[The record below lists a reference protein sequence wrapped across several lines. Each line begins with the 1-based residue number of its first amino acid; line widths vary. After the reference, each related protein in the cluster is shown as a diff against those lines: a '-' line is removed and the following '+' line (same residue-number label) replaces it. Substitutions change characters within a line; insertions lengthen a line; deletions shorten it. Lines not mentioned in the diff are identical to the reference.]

1 MKKRRQNKHHQS
13 KSKIIKMKYKITII
27 LLLFAVGTALAQ
39 NKKWTLQECVEYAV
53 ENNLS
58 VEQFEL
64 DLKNAEINEKDA
76 LGNFLPNLSANTS
89 YSSNTG
95 FSINPT
101 TNLPTNSTQN
111 NVNAGITTS
120 VNLFNGMRDVH
131 QMNRAKLNT
140 IANQYR
146 LEDLKDDIR
155 LNVANNYLQVISN
168 KERLKVA
175 QAQYAVT
182 EQDLKRT
189 KELVASGVVPQGD
202 LLDIEATA
210 ASQEQQIVNAEG
222 QVLISKIALAQLM
235 QITDY
240 ENFDTAD
247 ESYEIP
253 PSDILSNSPN
263 TIFAKALEFRNDIK
277 FSKASVE
284 VAEKDLQISKG
295 ALLPT
300 LGAFANYGT
309 RYSDV
314 ARIPV
319 AGLPAGSPPEFFT
332 PNFTD
337 QLWIFDGVSYGVQ
350 LNVPIFNGFSTRNN
364 IERSKIDVE
373 RAKLQFEQDKLALEN
388 DVTQVYVDAKT
399 FAKAYEAAEKTL
411 AARRLAYQY
420 AKERFDVG
428 LMNSF
433 LFSQAQARVDNAEAE
448 VVRTK
453 YDYIFRLKILEFYF
467 GIPISLD

>member
-1 MKKRRQNKHHQS
+1 
-13 KSKIIKMKYKITII
+13 MKYTITI
-27 LLLFAVGTALAQ
+27 LLLFLAAGTSMAQ
-39 NKKWTLQECVEYAV
+39 NKKWTLEECVTYAV

-64 DLKNAEINEKDA
+64 DLQNANIDEKDA
-76 LGNFLPNLSANTS
+76 LGNFLPNLNANTS
-89 YSSNTG
+89 FSSNTG

-111 NVNAGITTS
+111 NVNAGVTTG

-168 KERLKVA
+168 KESLKVA

-189 KELVASGVVPQGD
+189 KELVESGVVPMGD

-210 ASQEQQIVNAEG
+210 ANQQQQIVNAEG

-247 ESYEIP
+247 ESYEVP
-253 PSDILSNSPN
+253 PSEILANSPS

-277 FSKASVE
+277 LSKANVE
-284 VAEKDLQISKG
+284 VAEKDLQIRKG

-300 LGAFANYGT
+300 IDAFANYGT

-314 ARIPV
+314 AQLPV
-319 AGLPAGSPPEFFT
+319 AGLPPGSPPEFFT

-350 LNVPIFNGFSTRNN
+350 LSVPIFNGFSTRNN
-364 IERSKIDVE
+364 IDRAKIDVE
-373 RAKLQFEQDKLALEN
+373 RAKLQFEQDKLDLEN
-388 DVTQVYVDAKT
+388 TVNQAYVAVNT
-399 FAKAYEAAEKTL
+399 SAKAYEAAEKTL
-411 AARRLAYQY
+411 EARRLAFEY
-420 AKERFDVG
+420 AKERFEVG

-433 LFSQAQARVDNAEAE
+433 EYSQAQARIDNAEAD
-448 VVRTK
+448 VIRTK
-453 YDYIFRLKILEFYF
+453 YDYIFRIKILEFYF
-467 GIPISLD
+467 GLPVTLD

>member
-1 MKKRRQNKHHQS
+1 MKVKISGLLMLLCVSISMAQS
-13 KSKIIKMKYKITII
+13 
-27 LLLFAVGTALAQ
+27 
-39 NKKWTLQECVEYAV
+39 KKWTLQECVEYAV

-64 DLKNAEINEKDA
+64 DLENAKINEKDA
-76 LGNFLPNLSANTS
+76 LGNFLPNLNASTS

-111 NVNAGITTS
+111 NVNAGLTTS

-131 QMNRAKLNT
+131 QMNRSKLNT
-140 IANQYR
+140 IASQYR

-155 LNVANNYLQVISN
+155 LNVANSYLQVISN
-168 KERLKVA
+168 KESLKVA

-189 KELVASGVVPQGD
+189 KELVDSGVVPMGD

-210 ASQEQQIVNAEG
+210 ANQQQQIVNAEG
-222 QVLISKIALAQLM
+222 QVLVSKIALAQLM
-235 QITDY
+235 QISDY
-240 ENFDTAD
+240 ENFDTAN

-253 PSDILSNSPN
+253 PSDILSNSPSS
-263 TIFAKALEFRNDIK
+263 IFAKALEFRNDIQ
-277 FSKASVE
+277 FSKMNVE

-314 ARIPV
+314 AQLPV
-319 AGLPAGSPPEFFT
+319 PGLPAGSPPEFFT
-332 PNFTD
+332 PDFTD

-350 LNVPIFNGFSTRNN
+350 LSVPIFSGFSTRNN
-364 IERSKIDVE
+364 INRAKIDVE
-373 RAKLQFEQDKLALEN
+373 RAKLQFEQDKLDLEN
-388 DVTQVYVDAKT
+388 TVNQAYVAVKTSAKS
-399 FAKAYEAAEKTL
+399 YEAAEKTL
-411 AARRLAYQY
+411 EARRLAFEY
-420 AKERFDVG
+420 AKERYEVG

-433 LFSQAQARVDNAEAE
+433 QYSQALARVENAEAD
-448 VVRTK
+448 VIRTK
-453 YDYIFRLKILEFYF
+453 YDYIFRIKILEFYY
-467 GIPISLD
+467 GIPVVLN

>member
-1 MKKRRQNKHHQS
+1 
-13 KSKIIKMKYKITII
+13 MKYTITIM
-27 LLLFAVGTALAQ
+27 LLLFVVGTSMAQ
-39 NKKWTLQECVEYAV
+39 NKKWTLEECVTYAV

-64 DLKNAEINEKDA
+64 DLENAQINEKDA
-76 LGNFLPNLSANTS
+76 LGNFLPNLNANTS

-111 NVNAGITTS
+111 NLSAGISTGI
-120 VNLFNGMRDVH
+120 NLFNGMRDVH
-131 QMNRAKLNT
+131 QMNRSKLNT

-155 LNVANNYLQVISN
+155 LNVANTYLQVISN
-168 KERLKVA
+168 KESLKVA

-189 KELVASGVVPQGD
+189 KELVESGVVPMGD

-210 ASQEQQIVNAEG
+210 ANQQQQIVNAEG
-222 QVLISKIALAQLM
+222 QVVISKIALAQLM

-247 ESYEIP
+247 EAYEVP
-253 PSDILSNSPN
+253 PSEILSNSPS

-277 FSKASVE
+277 LSKTNVE
-284 VAEKDLQISKG
+284 VAEKDLEISKG

-300 LGAFANYGT
+300 IGAFANYGT

-314 ARIPV
+314 SQIPV
-319 AGLPAGSPPEFFT
+319 PGGNPGEFYT

-337 QLWIFDGVSYGVQ
+337 QLWIFDGISYGVQ

-364 IERSKIDVE
+364 IDRAKIDVK
-373 RAKLQFEQDKLALEN
+373 RAKLQFEQDKLDLEN
-388 DVTQVYVDAKT
+388 TVNQAYVAVKT
-399 FAKAYEAAEKTL
+399 SAKAYEAAEKTL
-411 AARRLAYQY
+411 AARRLAFEY

-433 LFSQAQARVDNAEAE
+433 EYSQAQARIDNAEAD
-448 VVRTK
+448 VIRTK
-453 YDYIFRLKILEFYF
+453 YDYIFRIKILEFYF
-467 GIPISLD
+467 GLPVTLN